1 MICVLLIALLSSCAS
16 LPKGANPVTRFD
28 VDRYLGTWYEI
39 ARLDSRFERNLSNTL
54 AQYRLDEP
62 GRIQVQ
68 NSGYNEK
75 KKEWVNA
82 DGVAKFRGETDR
94 AALKVSFFGPFFSGY
109 NVIAL
114 AGDYQY
120 ALVAGKNLKYLWI
133 LSRSKSLPDSVRD
146 DFLQR
151 AREIGYD
158 TEQLI
163 WVAHDKTSPFE
174 DED

>member
-1 MICVLLIALLSSCAS
+1 MLWFS
-16 LPKGANPVTRFD
+16 
-28 VDRYLGTWYEI
+28 LGTWYEI

-54 AQYRLDEP
+54 AQYRLDET

-75 KKEWVNA
+75 KKEWVTA
-82 DGVAKFRGETDR
+82 DGVAKFRGETER

-120 ALVAGKNLKYLWI
+120 ALVSGKNLKYLWI
-133 LSRSKSLPDSVRD
+133 LSRSKSLPNSVRD

-163 WVAHDKTSPFE
+163 WVTHDKTSPFE
-174 DED
+174 IED